1 MRKMKKITYLLFVV
15 SVALLTGVSC
25 DVLEEEIVSGVTVDT
40 HYNTPDGFR
49 DAVNAAYERFR
60 YFYGNEDG
68 EEATVFGTDEYT
80 NGGHGGAQYI
90 NKYIAGLDGESGT
103 FWYPWQHFYIGINTC
118 NAVINRA
125 PDAEI
130 PEDEKAVLVGEVKF
144 LRAQYYFHLVQ
155 FWGPVHL
162 TLEETIGVETEA
174 QRDPESD
181 IYQAIIADL
190 EDAIDVL
197 PMAQDEW
204 GRITRPA
211 AQHALAHVYLTRAY
225 QDFGQG
231 TDDFSAAADLALE
244 VINNSDRVLL
254 DDYQRVYN
262 SDDGSGGLV
271 HTTESEQNDEIIWSI
286 QYSADML
293 LNGDGNQSHLHFRPW
308 YETFN
313 DGLDRALGH
322 GYGRPWIRFRPTLW
336 MLENFRP
343 LDVDSRY
350 EKSFQTVWL
359 YNTDRNIP
367 PGAEVGDTAIWI
379 TDKSAAEFDT
389 AAIRARLPGVNLF
402 TWNADEI
409 DQDWCLYRSEAWKQA
424 NNYANS
430 PNINIFP
437 SPWKIDDNL
446 RPSLNEQRGSRDFV
460 VYRLGE
466 TYLIAAEAMLGRDG
480 NASNAVEYINEIRR
494 RAAYDGKEAE
504 MEVSAGEV
512 DLDFIL
518 DEWTRECFGE
528 QSRWLDLKR
537 TGKLL
542 ERVRA
547 HNPDA
552 APNIKDFHVMRP
564 IPVNQITRTTNDY
577 GQNPGY

>member
-1 MRKMKKITYLLFVV
+1 MRKMKKIKYLFLVV
-15 SVALLTGVSC
+15 AVALFSVVSC
-25 DVLEEEIVSGVTVDT
+25 DVLDEQIISGVTVDT
-40 HYNTPDGFR
+40 HYSTPDGFR

-60 YFYGNEDG
+60 YFYGIESG
-68 EEATVFGTDEYT
+68 CAVTVFGTDEYT
-80 NGGHGGAQYI
+80 NGGHGGYQYF
-90 NKYIAGLDGESGT
+90 NKYVAGLNGDAGYI
-103 FWYPWQHFYIGINTC
+103 WDPWRYLYIGINTC
-118 NAVINRA
+118 NAVIGRA
-125 PDAEI
+125 PDADI

-144 LRAQYYFHLVQ
+144 LRAHYYFLLVQ
-155 FWGPVHL
+155 LWGPVTL

-174 QRDPESD
+174 ERTPEAE
-181 IYQAIIADL
+181 IYDAIISDL
-190 EDAIDVL
+190 EDAIAVL

-204 GRITRPA
+204 GRITKPA
-211 AQHALAHVYLTRAY
+211 AQHGLALVYLTRAY
-225 QDFGQG
+225 KDFGEGTQDF
-231 TDDFSAAADLALE
+231 SRAADLALE

-286 QYSADML
+286 QFSSDML
-293 LNGDGNQSHLHFRPW
+293 LNDNGNQTHLYFRPW

-322 GYGRPWIRFRPTLW
+322 GYGRPWIRFRPTPW

-343 LDVDSRY
+343 LDVDARF
-350 EKSFQTVWL
+350 EKSFQIVWL

-367 PGAEVGDTAIWI
+367 AGAEVGDTAIWI
-379 TDKSAAEFDT
+379 TDKTAAEFDT
-389 AAIRARLPGVNLF
+389 AAVRARLPGVNLF
-402 TWNADEI
+402 TWNLDEI
-409 DQDWCLYRSEAWKQA
+409 DQDWCLWRTDVSVNA
-424 NNYANS
+424 

-446 RPSLNEQRGSRDFV
+446 RPSLNEQRGSRDFI

-466 TYLIAAEAMLGRDG
+466 TYLLAAEAMLGRDG
-480 NASNAVEYINEIRR
+480 NGSNAVEYINTIRR

-504 MEVSAGEV
+504 IEVTAGDV

-542 ERVRA
+542 DRVRA
-547 HNPDA
+547 YNPDA
-552 APNIKDFHVMRP
+552 APNIKDFHVLRP

>member
-1 MRKMKKITYLLFVV
+1 MRKMKKIKYLILVV
-15 SVALLTGVSC
+15 SVAVLSGVSC
-25 DVLEEEIVSGVTVDT
+25 DVLEEEIISGITVDT
-40 HYNTPDGFR
+40 HYSTPDGFE

-68 EEATVFGTDEYT
+68 EEITVFGTDEYT
-80 NGGHGGAQYI
+80 NGGHGGAQYV
-90 NKYIAGLDGESGT
+90 NKYIAGLDGSSSS
-103 FWYPWQHFYIGINTC
+103 FWNPWQHFYIGINTC
-118 NAVINRA
+118 NAVIGRA
-125 PDAEI
+125 PDADI
-130 PEDEKAVLVGEVKF
+130 PEDKKAVLVGEVKF

-174 QRDPESD
+174 RRDPESD
-181 IYQAIIADL
+181 IYNAIIADL
-190 EDAIDVL
+190 EDAIDAL
-197 PMAQDEW
+197 PMQQTEW
-204 GRITRPA
+204 GRITKPA

-225 QDFGQG
+225 QSFGEGTTDFGR
-231 TDDFSAAADLALE
+231 AADLALE
-244 VINNSDRVLL
+244 VINNSDRELL
-254 DDYQRVYN
+254 DDYQRIYN

-271 HTTESEQNDEIIWSI
+271 HTTESEQNNEIIWSI
-286 QYSADML
+286 QYSSDML

-322 GYGRPWIRFRPTLW
+322 GYGRPWIRFRPTPW

-343 LDVDSRY
+343 LDVDSRF
-350 EKSFQTVWL
+350 EKSFQIVWL

-367 PGAEVGDTAIWI
+367 AGAEVGDTAIWI
-379 TDKSAAEFDT
+379 TDKTAAEFDT
-389 AAIRARLPGVNLF
+389 AAVRARLPGVNLF
-402 TWNADEI
+402 TWNLDEI
-409 DQDWCLYRSEAWKQA
+409 DQDWCLWRTDVSV
-424 NNYANS
+424 NS

-446 RPSLNEQRGSRDFV
+446 RPSLNEQRGSRDFI

-466 TYLIAAEAMLGRDG
+466 TYLITAEAMLGRDG
-480 NASNAVEYINEIRR
+480 NGSNAMQYINAIRE
-494 RAAYDGKEAE
+494 RAAYPGKEAQ
-504 MEVSAGEV
+504 MRVSAAEI

-518 DEWTRECFGE
+518 DEWSRECFGE
-528 QSRWLDLKR
+528 MSRWLDLKR

-547 HNPDA
+547 YNPDA
-552 APNIKDFHVMRP
+552 APNIKDFHVLRP
-564 IPVNQITRTTNDY
+564 IPVNQITRTSNDY